1 MTTTKTKPEPPAN
14 AVARDPHWTATRE
27 RLRNRQRPILTMTI
41 CDDTDVKARYDSAVY
56 TERRARAAA
65 ELEPDDIDLA
75 KALKA
80 AESELAAAREAFD
93 AVAIVL
99 RFQAL
104 PRADFEALKKEHPA
118 SEEQTEDGL
127 AFNIDTFGPALVAA
141 SSLDGISEEEATEYL
156 ETWAAGEAD
165 QLFSTAW
172 NVQGETRADLGK
184 G

>member
-1 MTTTKTKPEPPAN
+1 MPTTAKPAPPAN
-14 AVARDPHWTATRE
+14 AVARDPHWSRTRE
-27 RLRNRQRPILTMTI
+27 RLAARQRPVLKMTI
-41 CDDTDVKARYDSAVY
+41 CDDTDVKARFDSAVY

-65 ELEPDDIDLA
+65 ELEPTDTDLA

-80 AESELAAAREAFD
+80 AESELKDAKEAFD
-93 AVAIVL
+93 EVAIVL

-104 PRADFEALKKEHPA
+104 HRADFEALKKEHPA
-118 SEEQTEDGL
+118 TEEQTEDGL
-127 AFNIDTFGPALVAA
+127 SFNIDTFGPALVAA
-141 SSLDGISEEEATEYL
+141 ASLEGITEEEAAEYL
-156 ETWAAGEAD
+156 ETWGAGEAD